1 VLDKYVRKSK
11 LNFGESNIKTRDQIR
26 KDYPELLPEDKKDLK
41 LKNPDATD
49 AQLLQ
54 IKQEQLYQ
62 ENTLS
67 SKSSQKP
74 VEYIKGGNV
83 LNSEGVEVSA
93 DKFVNSE
100 LGANIQS
107 SVDPP
112 EQVQKEMVRLLGAD
126 GFLPVDGAGNSVFKE
141 GDISVTINGDR
152 QGLTFKIGSTVFSI
166 DKMYGMKTDAMI
178 TQIQN
183 AVEREV
189 KKINETRTGTKGRR
203 QRAQETDTSKY
214 N

>member
-1 VLDKYVRKSK
+1 M
-11 LNFGESNIKTRDQIR
+11 
-26 KDYPELLPEDKKDLK
+26 LK
-41 LKNPDATD
+41 I
-49 AQLLQ
+49 Q
-54 IKQEQLYQ
+54 QEKIYQ

-67 SKSSQKP
+67 SKASQKP

-83 LNSEGVEVSA
+83 LNSKGEEVSA
-93 DKFVNSE
+93 DAFVDSE
-100 LGANIQS
+100 LSSNIQRRF
-107 SVDPP
+107 DPP

-126 GFLPVDGAGNSVFKE
+126 GFLPVDGAGNSVFNE
-141 GDISVTINGDR
+141 GDISVTINDDR
-152 QGLTFKIGSTVFSI
+152 EGLTFKIGSTVFSI
-166 DKMYGMKTDAMI
+166 DKMYPMKTDAMI

-189 KKINETRTGTKGRR
+189 KNINQNRVGTKGRR